1 MIEVRSVSKSY
12 GTVRA
17 VSDLTF
23 TVRPGVVTGFL
34 GPNGSGKSTTM
45 RMIVGLDAPDRGEVL
60 VSGASYR
67 SQPAPLRAVGTLLD
81 ARQVHPRRSAR
92 THLLSL
98 AATIGEGSR
107 RVDEVLGMVGLDG
120 AAKRPAGTFSL
131 GMAQRLGIAAAL
143 LGDPPVLMFDEP
155 ANGLDPDG
163 IVWLREFSTY
173 LAGQGRTVFISSH
186 LLSEIALTAQHLVI
200 VGKGR
205 LIADVPT
212 NTLLEGS
219 RESVVVRSPDR
230 PGLDGLLDHLAV
242 DREDR
247 ADGAVLVRG
256 ASSEVVATAAL
267 ARGVVLTELT
277 VHRQTLEEAFMHVT
291 ADAQEYTADTPLDLT
306 GATR

>member
-12 GTVRA
+12 GRVHA
-17 VSDLTF
+17 VSDLSF

-60 VSGASYR
+60 VSGVPYR
-67 SQPAPLRAVGTLLD
+67 RHAAPLRAVGTLLD

-92 THLLSL
+92 THLMSL

-120 AAKRPAGTFSL
+120 AAKRAAGTFSL

-163 IVWLREFSTY
+163 IVWLRELSTY
-173 LAGQGRTVFISSH
+173 LAGEGRTVFVSSH
-186 LLSEIALTAQHLVI
+186 LLSEIALTAEHLVI
-200 VGKGR
+200 VGRGR
-205 LIADVPT
+205 LIADLPT
-212 NTLLEGS
+212 AKLLEGS
-219 RESVVVRSPDR
+219 RETVVVRSPDLPALR
-230 PGLDGLLDHLAV
+230 GLLDHMRV
-242 DREDR
+242 EYENQ
-247 ADGAVLVRG
+247 ADGSALVRG
-256 ASSEVVATAAL
+256 ASPDDLATTAL
-267 ARGVVLTELT
+267 SRGVVLTELAPQ
-277 VHRQTLEEAFMHVT
+277 RQTLEDAFMHIT
-291 ADAQEYTADTPLDLT
+291 ADAQEFAADAPLDLT
-306 GATR
+306 GVTR